1 MPGSDGEKV
10 RLQLVLMR
18 SAALT
23 ITPRVRHA
31 CCTLLRIVASAVSQQ
46 QHGPCTL
53 WQGAVWQ
60 LEPELPA
67 LYCVAIISSSL
78 MLDNVPLGR
87 VRYMRCSTVTEAWTN
102 YQQGRGEVKCSSLLW
117 RLHLLWLAAL
127 PSFPEFET

>member
-1 MPGSDGEKV
+1 MPGTDGEKA

-23 ITPRVRHA
+23 IAPRVRHA
-31 CCTLLRIVASAVSQQ
+31 CCTLLRIVASAASQQ

-67 LYCVAIISSSL
+67 LYCVAIISSFL
-78 MLDNVPLGR
+78 MLDKVPLGR
-87 VRYMRCSTVTEAWTN
+87 VRYMRCSTVTEAWTTAGE
-102 YQQGRGEVKCSSLLW
+102 GRSQMQFPVVAPSTFVACSSSLLP
-117 RLHLLWLAAL
+117 RI
-127 PSFPEFET
+127 